1 MSVALVPHTPPSPPA
16 TLDGTGGEI
25 TKQQKAAI
33 LLNVLLTVDAAPD
46 LDGVATGS
54 LKTMVDT
61 MTSFGD
67 VDRHTVDL
75 VILEFLTELQEF
87 GISLSADLDETI
99 EALKGHVSD
108 KALENI
114 RKSYIQSPDA
124 DVWQRVGSVEPAEL
138 FACLQHEHLQ
148 VTATV
153 LSKISSTLA
162 AEVLGSM
169 DATRAREVML
179 AIINA
184 GDVKPEVIEVI
195 GQGLCQ
201 SLFQTEGGSSFAKP
215 PVERVGDIMN
225 FAQSGLRD
233 QLMED
238 FGKTDPEQADAI
250 RKVMFTFPDIPARV
264 QPRDVSAFTRA
275 VDPET
280 LLRAMKGAET
290 EAPEAFDFILS
301 SLATR
306 AADALREE
314 IAETEAGKKKDM
326 EAAMTELIVAIR
338 QLESD
343 GAITLIIE
351 EEDEEE

>member
-1 MSVALVPHTPPSPPA
+1 MAV
-16 TLDGTGGEI
+16 
-25 TKQQKAAI
+25 
-33 LLNVLLTVDAAPD
+33 
-46 LDGVATGS
+46 
-54 LKTMVDT
+54 
-61 MTSFGD
+61 
-67 VDRHTVDL
+67 
-75 VILEFLTELQEF
+75 
-87 GISLSADLDETI
+87 
-99 EALKGHVSD
+99 
-108 KALENI
+108 NI
-114 RKSYIQSPDA
+114 A
-124 DVWQRVGSVEPAEL
+124 
-138 FACLQHEHLQ
+138 
-148 VTATV
+148 
-153 LSKISSTLA
+153 KISSTLA
-162 AEVLGSM
+162 AEVLGIM
-169 DATRAREVML
+169 DPAQAREAML

-184 GDVKPEVIEVI
+184 GDVKPEIIEII

-201 SLFQTEGGSSFAKP
+201 SLFPAEGGGSSFAKP

-238 FGKTDPEQADAI
+238 FGKSDPDQAEAI
-250 RKVMFTFPDIPARV
+250 RKVMFTFPDIPARL
-264 QPRDVSAFTRA
+264 QPRDVSAVTRA

-338 QLESD
+338 ALE
-343 GAITLIIE
+343 GEGTITLIME
-351 EEDEEE
+351 EEGEED

>member
-1 MSVALVPHTPPSPPA
+1 MSVALVPHVPPSPPA
-16 TLDGTGGEI
+16 TVDVTGGEI

-33 LLNVLLTVDAAPD
+33 LLNVLLTADAAPD

-138 FACLQHEHLQ
+138 YAALKNEHLQ
-148 VTATV
+148 VSATV
-153 LSKISSTLA
+153 LSKISSTMA
-162 AEVLGSM
+162 AEVLGIM

-184 GDVKPEVIEVI
+184 GDVKPEIIEII

-201 SLFQTEGGSSFAKP
+201 SLFPAEGTGSSFAKP

-225 FAQSGLRD
+225 FAQSDLRD
-233 QLMED
+233 QLMDD
-238 FGKTDPEQADAI
+238 FGKSDPEQAEAI
-250 RKVMFTFPDIPARV
+250 RKVMFTFPDIPARL
-264 QPRDVSAFTRA
+264 QPRDVSAVTRA

-280 LLRAMKGAET
+280 LLRALKGAES
-290 EAPEAFDFILS
+290 EVPEAFEFILS

-306 AADALREE
+306 AANALREE
-314 IAETEAGKKKDM
+314 LAETEAGKKKDM

-338 QLESD
+338 ALEAE
-343 GAITLIIE
+343 GTITLIME
-351 EEDEEE
+351 EEDED